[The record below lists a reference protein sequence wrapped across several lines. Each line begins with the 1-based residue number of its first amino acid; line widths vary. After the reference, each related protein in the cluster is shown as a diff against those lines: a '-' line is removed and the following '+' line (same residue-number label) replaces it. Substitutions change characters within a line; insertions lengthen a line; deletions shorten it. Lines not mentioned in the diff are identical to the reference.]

1 MQRAV
6 KVMRK
11 ELVDAGEGGVAKERA
26 DAFLKRFAEFIEG
39 PAPPDPKRSS
49 GRVSTPM
56 PEDGGKGDGE
66 EDANDEGGDPPGD
79 EPPVDEEAAGDETQQ
94 PPAMTTEEDAA
105 LFSALEAF
113 VSPDGGFVGVNPALC
128 ALLHPALAKRVS

>member
-1 MQRAV
+1 
-6 KVMRK
+6 
-11 ELVDAGEGGVAKERA
+11 
-26 DAFLKRFAEFIEG
+26 
-39 PAPPDPKRSS
+39 
-49 GRVSTPM
+49 M
-56 PEDGGKGDGE
+56 PEDGGE

-113 VSPDGGFVGVNPALC
+113 VSPDGGFVGVNAALC